1 MTQGGPMDST
11 KTLVY
16 YLYESAFSEFEMG
29 YASAIGVVLFL
40 LTLVFSLINL
50 RFLREKA

>member
-1 MTQGGPMDST
+1 
-11 KTLVY
+11 
-16 YLYESAFSEFEMG
+16 MG

-50 RFLREKA
+50 RFLREKT